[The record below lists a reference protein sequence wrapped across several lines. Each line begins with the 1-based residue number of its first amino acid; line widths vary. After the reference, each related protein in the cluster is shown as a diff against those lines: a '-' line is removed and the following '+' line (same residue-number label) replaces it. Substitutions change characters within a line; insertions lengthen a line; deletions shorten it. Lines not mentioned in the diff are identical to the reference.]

1 MGLFEMP
8 GAIVELL
15 QAMPDAVLVATT
27 DGRIAAVNTNLCTL
41 SGYSEKALI
50 DSSVDDLVPGRFR
63 AQHVALRT
71 RYVES
76 GVGARSMSERLD
88 IVLLRAD
95 GTEVPVDV
103 SLTTIPYADDRVVV
117 AAIRDA
123 TTRRVAELS
132 VQRERAFLTAMNEVS
147 RSLLDNGNVD
157 ETLDLVTRRARILLD
172 ADLALL
178 VLPDPRV
185 DGELVVQVAD
195 GLAARALVGSM
206 LPADH
211 SMAGAAMRD
220 HEPALIADGA
230 KDPRLFRPPAWPHD
244 IGATLVVPLHARGET
259 VGSMTIARLRG
270 RPMFVASDITFMK
283 TFAAHATIAIADVR
297 EQEHLRLLRAL
308 DERDRMADTIK
319 DTVVKRLYS
328 VGLTL
333 HVLQQLELP
342 DDADARIWNAINE
355 LDETIA
361 AMREAI
367 FPR

>member
-1 MGLFEMP
+1 
-8 GAIVELL
+8 
-15 QAMPDAVLVATT
+15 
-27 DGRIAAVNTNLCTL
+27 
-41 SGYSEKALI
+41 
-50 DSSVDDLVPGRFR
+50 
-63 AQHVALRT
+63 
-71 RYVES
+71 
-76 GVGARSMSERLD
+76 
-88 IVLLRAD
+88 
-95 GTEVPVDV
+95 
-103 SLTTIPYADDRVVV
+103 
-117 AAIRDA
+117 
-123 TTRRVAELS
+123 

-157 ETLDLVTRRARILLD
+157 ETLDLVTRRARTLLD

-185 DGELVVQVAD
+185 EGELVVQVAD
-195 GLAARALVGSM
+195 GLAAQALVGSM
-206 LPADH
+206 LPTDH
-211 SMAGAAMRD
+211 SMAGAAMRE

-270 RPMFVASDITFMK
+270 RPMFVASDITYMK

-319 DTVVKRLYS
+319 DTVVKGLYS

-333 HVLQQLELP
+333 HVLLQLELP

-367 FPR
+367 FPRCRAGA